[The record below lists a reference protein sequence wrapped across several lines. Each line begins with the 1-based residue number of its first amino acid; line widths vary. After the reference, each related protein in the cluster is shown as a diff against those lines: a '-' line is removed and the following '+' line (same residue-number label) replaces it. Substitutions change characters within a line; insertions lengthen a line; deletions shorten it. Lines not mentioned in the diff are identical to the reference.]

1 MASSLTKDQQL
12 SAANAQYKNW
22 VNQQIA
28 ANGGYYPTID
38 QINSYKAGILNT
50 GLYPDLDIGVAPPSP
65 GSDVNIAPSQF
76 FIVGQGGN
84 LNEDRSSG
92 YTGQA
97 IFSSGISDST
107 TLDQF
112 TAAQDAYQSGLEQV
126 YRTQGTELAGQAQA
140 AQSALAAAQARVK
153 ALEAQLAADSAV
165 DPTLTSSAQV
175 QAASSAANQRLGQEI
190 SPQRETQLS
199 AIDQQYNDYR
209 SSGTVIQNIPTNT
222 GNDTRQAQL
231 DAINDTYIASSS
243 GNGTDVTTQLQQ
255 IQQAQKTSPTDAVAV
270 SNTQTVNAATR
281 GVSEDN
287 PQNGAVTPDTDTRVY
302 TDQQTNGM
310 MGRGLP
316 NTADTNTNAT
326 NNGSNSVSILKSGK
340 AYGEGITGGTT
351 SSSTKTTGNASRPN
365 KLHNYVNYTYRL
377 SLYAIPRE
385 TVNSIFASSTTPTNQ
400 QILNNSVWI
409 CSDSGQGGNERDGNF
424 PVDLT
429 IDNLELETIVNANN
443 GRTRATDVIR
453 LKFDIIEPYTVNFL
467 GRLMKL
473 SANVN
478 PNGNW
483 STMFF
488 VMKIEFM
495 GYSDSGQPIVPS
507 NSGDT
512 IPNTTKFIPFTM
524 ISMKFNVTSSGGKY
538 HIDAIPVNAL
548 ALTALDNQ
556 IPFHVEVSGQ
566 NINDLF
572 NEGLES
578 NTKTNVGQ
586 AGGGGLDRF
595 DRPQI
600 TNVSGTVNGNNTT
613 VTKGLAKAL
622 NANEEQKVSQNTQ
635 GKPNTYAF
643 DFQDSLPS
651 AKVVDPEKY
660 FKIQGVPGVKGKNQD
675 EIEKGNVGS
684 LVADI
689 DKGVFRAN
697 PGTRI
702 TDFIS
707 SVLSVSDYMTNQYKE
722 NGANSSEPLK
732 TWKITPVVKF
742 NDIDPKTNFYARDI
756 TYVVRE
762 FLTYGQDA
770 PNFGQARV
778 ENNRIVKTYKY
789 IYSGNNQD
797 VLDAQIDF
805 QMAFFELKNGVPMN
819 YIDRDGLT
827 PGAPQPQTSSQA
839 PSTIKRFFMPRYQ
852 YTNGLANRQNTGP
865 TTIDLKSIAVQELM
879 EKLFDNRGDMI
890 TLDITIVGDPDW
902 ISQDYPLMHPSV
914 VGNDAYLQN
923 GSINFSNTVYFNFYF
938 ATPNTDYN
946 DVTGIFDDTNNY
958 SEFSGIYQVVSVK
971 SNFSNGRFTQ
981 KLTNFRVRNQEEV
994 QSTSIRK
1001 DSVNPNSPTSSNNAN
1016 APLERATN
1024 TITIPADPRL
1034 NLAAGTNAPQNN
1046 NQPTY
1051 NITDPRV
1058 GIAPP
1063 PNTWTEDTAISNYF
1077 MGTQ

>member
-1 MASSLTKDQQL
+1 LK
-12 SAANAQYKNW
+12 
-22 VNQQIA
+22 
-28 ANGGYYPTID
+28 
-38 QINSYKAGILNT
+38 
-50 GLYPDLDIGVAPPSP
+50 
-65 GSDVNIAPSQF
+65 
-76 FIVGQGGN
+76 
-84 LNEDRSSG
+84 EDRGSG
-92 YTGQA
+92 FTGNP
-97 IFSSGISDST
+97 IFTGGISDDT
-107 TLDQF
+107 TLEQF
-112 TAAQDAYQSGLEQV
+112 AAAQDAYGSALQAQ
-126 YRTQGTELAGQAQA
+126 QDALARSSAAEAQA

-153 ALEAQLAADSAV
+153 ALEAQLAADSVV
-165 DPTLTSSAQV
+165 DPTLTSSAEV
-175 QAASSAANQRLGQEI
+175 QAASSAINQSRGQEI
-190 SPQRETQLS
+190 SPTRETQLN

-209 SSGTVIQNIPTNT
+209 SSGTVIQNSTTASNP
-222 GNDTRQAQL
+222 DRQAQL
-231 DAINDTYIASSS
+231 DRINDSYTATSS
-243 GNGTDVTTQLQQ
+243 GSGTDVTAQTPTTNNQN
-255 IQQAQKTSPTDAVAV
+255 IQNYNRDRYTDATEV
-270 SNTQTVNAATR
+270 SNAPSTTNNSVA
-281 GVSEDN
+281 EDN
-287 PQNGAVTPDTDTRVY
+287 PQNGATTAATDTRVY
-302 TDQQTNGM
+302 TDQQKNSM

-316 NTADTNTNAT
+316 ETNPSGTAAAT
-326 NNGSNSVSILKSGK
+326 NGSNSVSILKSGK
-340 AYGEGITGGTT
+340 AYDEGVNGGNQSTAAPTG
-351 SSSTKTTGNASRPN
+351 GNASRTN

-400 QILNNSVWI
+400 QILANSVWI
-409 CSDSGQGGNERDGNF
+409 CSDSGQGQNKRDSNF

-429 IDNLELETIVNANN
+429 IDNLELETIVNSNSS
-443 GRTRATDVIR
+443 RTRATDVIK

-488 VMKIEFM
+488 VLKIEFM
-495 GYSDSGQPIVPS
+495 GYTDNGQPIIPS
-507 NSGDT
+507 GGGDT

-524 ISMKFNVTSSGGKY
+524 INMKFNVTSSGGKY
-538 HIDAIPVNAL
+538 HIDGIPVNAL

-566 NINDLF
+566 TVNDLF
-572 NEGLES
+572 NEGLQSTTKSTATGGAAREQ
-578 NTKTNVGQ
+578 NTVTTQN
-586 AGGGGLDRF
+586 
-595 DRPQI
+595 
-600 TNVSGTVNGNNTT
+600 TVNGNNTT

-643 DFQDSLPS
+643 DFQDHLPS
-651 AKVVDPEKY
+651 AKIVDPEQY
-660 FKIQGVPGVKGKNQD
+660 FKIQGVPGVKGKDQK
-675 EIEKGNVGS
+675 EIDQGKVGS
-684 LVADI
+684 LVADLQ
-689 DKGVFRAN
+689 KGVFRAN

-707 SVLSVSDYMTNQYKE
+707 SVLSVSTYMTDQYKDDGS
-722 NGANSSEPLK
+722 NNTAPLK
-732 TWKITPVVKF
+732 TWKITPVVQF

-762 FLTYGQDA
+762 YTTYGQDA

-778 ENNRIVKTYKY
+778 QNNRIVKTYKY

-827 PGAPQPQTSSQA
+827 PGAAQAQTVSQG
-839 PSTIKRFFMPRYQ
+839 PSTIKRFFMPRYH

-865 TTIDLKSIAVQELM
+865 TTIDLKSIGVQELM

-902 ISQDYPLMHPSV
+902 ISQDYPLMHPTL

-923 GSINFSNTVYFNFYF
+923 GSINYSNAVYFNFYF

-946 DVTGIFDDTNNY
+946 DVTGIFDDRNNY

-971 SNFSNGRFTQ
+971 SNFSNGKFTQ

-994 QSTSIRK
+994 QSSAIRN
-1001 DSVNPNSPTSSNNAN
+1001 DSVNPNAPTSSNNAGA
-1016 APLERATN
+1016 APLEKATN
-1024 TITIPADPRL
+1024 SITIPPDPRL
-1034 NLAAGTNAPQNN
+1034 NIPTGTNAPSN

-1051 NITDPRV
+1051 NVTDPRV
-1058 GIAPP
+1058 GLPP
-1063 PNTWTEDTAISNYF
+1063 PSNNYNEDAAIRDYYLGVN
-1077 MGTQ
+1077 